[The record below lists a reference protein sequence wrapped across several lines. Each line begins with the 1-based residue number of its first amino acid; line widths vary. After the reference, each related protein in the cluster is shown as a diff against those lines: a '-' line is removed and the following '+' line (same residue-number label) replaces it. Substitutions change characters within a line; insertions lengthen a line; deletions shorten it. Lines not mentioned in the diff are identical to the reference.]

1 MKFLIDANL
10 SPRVAGRLSAAGHDA
25 VHVND
30 VGLGTAE
37 DDVILQRAADAGEV
51 IVSADADF
59 GALLALRRQAS
70 PSVVLLRSSD
80 HLTPDEQGDLI
91 LRAID
96 AVAEDLVAGAIA
108 SVTPSRVRMRTLPVH
123 DE

>member
-10 SPRVAGRLSAAGHDA
+10 SPRVARLLNATVHEAI
-25 VHVND
+25 HVND

-51 IVSADADF
+51 IISADADF
-59 GALLALRRQAS
+59 GAMLALRRQAS

-80 HLTPDEQGDLI
+80 HLTPDEQSDLI
-91 LRAID
+91 IRAIGTV
-96 AVAEDLVAGAIA
+96 VADLVAGAIA
-108 SVTPSRVRMRTLPVH
+108 SVSPGRVRIRTLPVR
-123 DE
+123 DA

>member
-10 SPRVAGRLSAAGHDA
+10 SPRVARRLSATTHEA

-30 VGLGTAE
+30 AGLGTAA

-51 IVSADADF
+51 IISADADF

-80 HLTPDEQGDLI
+80 HLTPDEQSDLI
-91 LRAID
+91 IRALD
-96 AVAEDLVAGAIA
+96 TVAEDLVAGAIA
-108 SVTPSRVRMRTLPVH
+108 SVTPSRIRIRTLPVH